1 MAVGHTEAN
10 LVPGTRPT
18 LGCKLLERIQC
29 KIAAAVTI
37 QGRQPGQLDPI
48 STPAIAGGPDRL
60 KPQRS
65 IAVDRSQ
72 QQGTT
77 FLRPDRTQR
86 APQKRDASGIHPQD
100 GWRIEAT
107 TDTLS

>member
-37 QGRQPGQLDPI
+37 QGRQPGQRDPI
-48 STPAIAGGPDRL
+48 STPAIAGGPDGFEL
-60 KPQRS
+60 QRNVVV
-65 IAVDRSQ
+65 ACSQ
-72 QQGTT
+72 QQSTA
-77 FLRPDRTQR
+77 FLGPNR
-86 APQKRDASGIHPQD
+86 H
-100 GWRIEAT
+100 
-107 TDTLS
+107 